1 MGWEER
7 ERDGRG
13 DGDGALINGRNCTS
27 LTLPR
32 CSAEEGIFFA
42 GRIGGGDLVKVR
54 EGERNEM
61 KEDAEM
67 ERYKCIDR
75 RPLKSWWREG
85 GEPHTFIYI
94 EEK

>member
-1 MGWEER
+1 MGWEKR

-42 GRIGGGDLVKVR
+42 GRIGGGGGGLVKV
-54 EGERNEM
+54 
-61 KEDAEM
+61 K
-67 ERYKCIDR
+67 
-75 RPLKSWWREG
+75 EG
-85 GEPHTFIYI
+85 GT
-94 EEK
+94 K